1 MTLVTTDQPAD
12 PKTRSGGQGTP
23 KEAARA
29 NDAFLFVLQ
38 AEDAFLLAIL
48 AVRHRE
54 ISAFILIALRP
65 ASD

>member
-1 MTLVTTDQPAD
+1 MRALY
-12 PKTRSGGQGTP
+12 GQGTP